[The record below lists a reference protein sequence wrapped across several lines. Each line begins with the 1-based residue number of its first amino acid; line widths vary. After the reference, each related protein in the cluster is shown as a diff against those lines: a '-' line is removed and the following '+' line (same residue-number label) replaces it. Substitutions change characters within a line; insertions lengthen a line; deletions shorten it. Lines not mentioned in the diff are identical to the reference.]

1 MTLGG
6 LMLFCLVLVRVG
18 CIFAFLPVLGH
29 GKAPA
34 AIKALVVLV
43 LSMAIFPV
51 CGASMPVGMWTPGR
65 LFLYVAA
72 EALLGCLMGVSAHIV
87 FSSLRMSGEL
97 VGRQMGMALAIT
109 ADPVSGVEATPIGN
123 FCELVGV
130 LVFFSISG
138 HHLMI
143 AAIRDSFGRW
153 PLGVFL
159 SAEFL
164 RTVSVTAASSS
175 FLIALQL
182 AAPLLLITFMVSL
195 VMAIMAR
202 LVPEVN
208 ILVVGFPLRI
218 GVGLVGLTLF
228 LPLFVRCSSDVS
240 RATIQF
246 IWSVSAGG

>member
-1 MTLGG
+1 
-6 LMLFCLVLVRVG
+6 MLFFLVLVRVG
-18 CIFAFLPVLGH
+18 CIFTFLPVLGR

-34 AIKALVVLV
+34 VIKALVVLV
-43 LSMAIFPV
+43 LSLAIFPV
-51 CGASMPVGMWTPGR
+51 CGARMPAGVWTPAR

-87 FSSLRMSGEL
+87 FSSLRMTGEL

-130 LVFFSISG
+130 LVFFSVSG

-143 AAIRDSFGRW
+143 AAVRDSFGRW
-153 PLGVFL
+153 PLGAFL
-159 SAEFL
+159 SADFL
-164 RTVSVTAASSS
+164 KAVSVTAAASS

-182 AAPLLLITFMVSL
+182 AAPLLLLTFMVSI

-208 ILVVGFPLRI
+208 ILVLGFPLRI
-218 GVGLVGLTLF
+218 GVGLIGLTLF
-228 LPLFVRCSSDVS
+228 MPVLVHCSSDVT

-246 IWSVSAGG
+246 IWGVSAGG